1 MLVSIFLA
9 NVLVSLGGLVGVVT
23 LLLRRATLKKLL
35 LFLVSFSA
43 GAMMGGAF
51 LHLLPE
57 ASETLSPEVLFPVVL
72 VSFISFFVIEKIL
85 HWRHCHEDTCEVHTI
100 GHMSLIGDALH
111 NLLDGLV
118 IAAAFL
124 TSPELGWITT
134 IAVAAHEI
142 PQEISDFG
150 VLLHAGWSPRRA
162 LLANYAVASMAI
174 IGGVGGYFLLD
185 QLQGFQELLI
195 PFAAGG
201 FLYIAASDLLPEI
214 RREKDQPRA
223 WLSFAIFL
231 LGVAFMQAL
240 TLFEVGV

>member
-1 MLVSIFLA
+1 MLLSILLA
-9 NVLVSLGGLVGVVT
+9 NALVSLGGLLGLFT
-23 LLLRRATLKKLL
+23 LVIQRKTLQKML

-57 ASETLSPEVLFPVVL
+57 ASESLPADQLFPTVLF
-72 VSFISFFVIEKIL
+72 SFISFFAIEKIL
-85 HWRHCHEDTCEVHTI
+85 HWRHCHEPDCDVHTI
-100 GHMSLIGDALH
+100 GYMNLFGDAFH

-124 TSPELGWITT
+124 TSPELGWVTT

-150 VLLHAGWSPRRA
+150 VLLHAGWSTKKA
-162 LLANYAVASMAI
+162 LIANYAVSSMAI
-174 IGGVGGYFLLD
+174 FGGVLGYFLLD
-185 QLQGFQELLI
+185 SVQGFQELLV

-201 FLYIAASDLLPEI
+201 FLYIAASDLLPEL
-214 RREKDQPRA
+214 RREKNQLKA
-223 WLSFAIFL
+223 WISFGVFL
-231 LGVAFMQAL
+231 LGVLFMKVLA
-240 TLFEVGV
+240 

>member
-57 ASETLSPEVLFPVVL
+57 ASEALPPEVLFPVVL

-85 HWRHCHEDTCEVHTI
+85 HWRHCHEDTCEAHTI
-100 GHMSLIGDALH
+100 GHMSLIGDGLH
-111 NLLDGLV
+111 NFLDGLV

-150 VLLHAGWSPRRA
+150 VLLHAGWSPRHA
-162 LLANYAVASMAI
+162 LFANYTVASMAI